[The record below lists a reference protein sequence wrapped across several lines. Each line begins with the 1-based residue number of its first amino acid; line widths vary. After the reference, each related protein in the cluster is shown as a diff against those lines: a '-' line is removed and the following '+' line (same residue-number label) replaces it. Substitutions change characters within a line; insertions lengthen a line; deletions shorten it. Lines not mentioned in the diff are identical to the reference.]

1 MSCDERNYSADG
13 MWGLRSHPQCEMR
26 IGSIPLGDATAGFDG
41 SNMDARHINIFLD
54 RDFGVIKVLIRLI
67 LIAPFPMP
75 DEIALLI
82 VANLCRARL
91 ERFERIHHNRK
102 WIIIHFNRSNSVR
115 SGVAI
120 G

>member
-41 SNMDARHINIFLD
+41 SNMDARDINIFLD
-54 RDFGVIKVLIRLI
+54 RDFSLIKVLIRLI

-75 DEIALLI
+75 DVIALFI
-82 VANLCRARL
+82 VADFCRTGL
-91 ERFERIHHNRK
+91 QRFERIHHNRK
-102 WIIIHFNRSNSVR
+102 WIVIHFDCGHSIRG
-115 SGVAI
+115 GVTI
-120 G
+120 